1 MTNIITHR
9 TAFALGELLKTSH
22 GARPRATRVTLLAHS
37 YWPENSPP
45 QRRWTALLRE
55 FCAFGWE
62 FDVVTPVAHFPV
74 GRRELPPELAG
85 RAFRRQKGQFTEL
98 IRRAPYLPHGNSHLA
113 RLLDQCF
120 SAAMSVPLGLL
131 TRRPDVV
138 IATAPSLPIL
148 AAGYLL
154 ARLRGVPLIVEMRD
168 AWPDLARDSRMVRGR
183 VKSVVEMAVEFVQ
196 KRADLV
202 VTVTEGFA
210 DTLRSRG
217 LKNVATV
224 SNGLHVDTIPFLGS
238 PEPERDVFEALYL
251 GNHGES
257 QRLDVVIRAS
267 ALVGD
272 AMHLHLVGHG
282 TQSPALEK
290 LAAELG
296 APVTFHPSLHGQDVM
311 DRYASADTCIVSLR
325 DDWKSF
331 ETTIPSKTYEVLAV
345 GRHVTAVVK
354 GEAAR
359 IIEEAEAGDIVPSAP
374 EAVAALWRELAAD
387 RSRLV
392 RSDASR
398 QWVKEHAD
406 YTQLAETYMELISEL
421 LSKAPATQR

>member
-1 MTNIITHR
+1 MSLPPTDSATPHG
-9 TAFALGELLKTSH
+9 TAA
-22 GARPRATRVTLLAHS
+22 APRALRVTLLAHS

-45 QRRWTALLRE
+45 QRRWTALLKE
-55 FCAFGWE
+55 FCAAGWE

-74 GRRELPPELAG
+74 GRRELPRDLAG

-98 IRRAPYLPHGNSHLA
+98 IRRVPYLPHGNSHLA
-113 RLLDQCF
+113 RFLDQCF

-148 AAGYLL
+148 AAGYVLS
-154 ARLRGVPLIVEMRD
+154 RLRRVPLIVEMRD

-183 VKSVVEMAVEFVQ
+183 VKSAVELAVEFVQ
-196 KRADLV
+196 RRADLV

-210 DTLRSRG
+210 VTLRARG
-217 LKNVATV
+217 LKNVTTV
-224 SNGLHVDTIPFLGS
+224 SNGLHVDAIPFLSS
-238 PEPERDVFEALYL
+238 PKLERDVLEALYL

-257 QRLDVVIRAS
+257 QRLDVAIRAS
-267 ALVGD
+267 ARVGD
-272 AMHLHLVGHG
+272 EMHLHLVGHG
-282 TQSPALEK
+282 TQRPALEK

-296 APVTFHPSLHGQDVM
+296 APVTFHPPLHGQDVL

-345 GRHVTAVVK
+345 GRHVTAVVL

-359 IIEEAEAGDIVPSAP
+359 IINDADAGDIVASDP
-374 EAVAALWRELAAD
+374 EAVAALWKDLASD
-387 RSRLV
+387 RSRLIRNGDSRKWV
-392 RSDASR
+392 RENA
-398 QWVKEHAD
+398 EYGH
-406 YTQLAETYMELISEL
+406 LAARYMAIITDL
-421 LSKAPATQR
+421 LEKTRDR

>member
-1 MTNIITHR
+1 M
-9 TAFALGELLKTSH
+9 G
-22 GARPRATRVTLLAHS
+22 P
-37 YWPENSPP
+37 
-45 QRRWTALLRE
+45 
-55 FCAFGWE
+55 
-62 FDVVTPVAHFPV
+62 
-74 GRRELPPELAG
+74 
-85 RAFRRQKGQFTEL
+85 
-98 IRRAPYLPHGNSHLA
+98 
-113 RLLDQCF
+113 
-120 SAAMSVPLGLL
+120 
-131 TRRPDVV
+131 
-138 IATAPSLPIL
+138 
-148 AAGYLL
+148 
-154 ARLRGVPLIVEMRD
+154 
-168 AWPDLARDSRMVRGR
+168 
-183 VKSVVEMAVEFVQ
+183 
-196 KRADLV
+196 
-202 VTVTEGFA
+202 
-210 DTLRSRG
+210 
-217 LKNVATV
+217 
-224 SNGLHVDTIPFLGS
+224 

-257 QRLDVVIRAS
+257 QRLDVAIRAS

-296 APVTFHPSLHGQDVM
+296 APVTFHPPLHGQDVM

-359 IIEEAEAGDIVPSAP
+359 IIEDAEAGDIVPSNP

-392 RSDASR
+392 RSEASR

-406 YTQLAETYMELISEL
+406 YTQLAAKVHGDHLRTPERRTCLTVIGFPRR
-421 LSKAPATQR
+421 APQR